1 MCVIEWEAITVL
13 EFAENGL
20 ALVYEMPHKV
30 QRSMEGK
37 SNAFKMFGDWPPGW
51 RLGYFHISA
60 VTLDK

>member
-51 RLGYFHISA
+51 
-60 VTLDK
+60 